1 MERLYI
7 YIRMCVCVCMRAGTE
22 ELLACHL
29 RSEENKIHML

>member
-7 YIRMCVCVCMRAGTE
+7 YTHMCVCVRAGTE